1 MKELLDRLKQID
13 PTTYKRFDEETIAT
27 RWIYTP
33 DGGEDVESY
42 GCNLSEA
49 AQMAWLQA
57 CLQTAIRSRGG
68 WYWKMSSQ
76 PLDGT
81 GKYVCEIVKES
92 GWKTVWVREEGN
104 SPAEAM
110 LATYIEAM
118 S

>member
-1 MKELLDRLKQID
+1 MQELLEKLKSLDPVLWKEYERCMRDCKLLID
-13 PTTYKRFDEETIAT
+13 PRIAPA
-27 RWIYTP
+27 I
-33 DGGEDVESY
+33 
-42 GCNLSEA
+42 
-49 AQMAWLQA
+49 LQA